1 MPATSPEI
9 GQIVNVR
16 ARQYLVESVTP
27 PIHPQGDTLVSLACL
42 NDDAQGQVLEVF
54 WEREIDA
61 AILGNSTWEQVTRR
75 GFVRVASPWRID
87 PTTFRLIS
95 IRCAG
100 IALHLPIP
108 NCFRLRIGRG
118 LKLRHIS
125 WSRCE
130 RRC

>member
-1 MPATSPEI
+1 MPATPEI

-16 ARQYLVESVTP
+16 ARQYLVEAVTP

-54 WEREIDA
+54 WAREIDA
-61 AILGNSTWEQVTRR
+61 EILGNSTWEQVAQR

-87 PTTFRLIS
+87 PTTFQLIS

-100 IALHLPIP
+100 IALLLPIP
-108 NCFRLRIGRG
+108 SCFRLLIERG
-118 LKLRHIS
+118 SKLRRIS
-125 WSRCE
+125 WNHCGRLC
-130 RRC
+130 